1 MLSTPAA
8 RTLWEHLVQ
17 WQPATAADLA
27 IHLRAM
33 PDDWPL
39 RLFDVGRPDAALAL
53 PPGAEGEQYPDRAPE
68 IAPYD
73 DISSFEDC
81 PACGEVGDNCRF
93 HTGHAAGH
101 REAIQP
107 LHVAL
112 KARPDMTLREFAAWQ
127 ADVSEAQDY
136 GSEPPALPVAVSSAP
151 ADDLP
156 ARLRTALTEQFT
168 ERGNPFSEMRRHEK
182 GPDGWPASHP
192 VGPHQVAEVLRE
204 LLAAVQP
211 APAETD
217 EERTDREETERDHA
231 KGDHTHCGVT
241 CETEVPT
248 EHLRNFVI
256 AKGYPGTKGALD
268 ELLRRA
274 RAERPLSPYYEHPAC
289 GFHWHGRDGMD
300 IPVRDGQPVCPRCEL
315 RRLADVAQQAE
326 PCEQHPT
333 APTFDG
339 KCGGCTQYPADMIKA
354 QQTEADRG

>member
-81 PACGEVGDNCRF
+81 PACGEAGDNCRF

-101 REAIQP
+101 HEAIQP
-107 LHVAL
+107 LHDAL

-136 GSEPPALPVAVSSAP
+136 GSEPPALPVAVPSAP

-156 ARLRTALTEQFT
+156 AHLRTALTERFT
-168 ERGNPFSEMRRHEK
+168 ELGNPFSEMRRHEK

-217 EERTDREETERDHA
+217 EGSAD
-231 KGDHTHCGVT
+231 
-241 CETEVPT
+241 
-248 EHLRNFVI
+248 
-256 AKGYPGTKGALD
+256 
-268 ELLRRA
+268 
-274 RAERPLSPYYEHPAC
+274 RPLSPYYEHPAC

-326 PCEQHPT
+326 PCEQHPN

-339 KCGGCTQYPADMIKA
+339 KCGGCTQYPADMVKA
-354 QQTEADRG
+354 QPAEVVHGCPPDGSGLTPCCLRPPFELPLTDRISSEAPTTCPGAAGAQQGSQP